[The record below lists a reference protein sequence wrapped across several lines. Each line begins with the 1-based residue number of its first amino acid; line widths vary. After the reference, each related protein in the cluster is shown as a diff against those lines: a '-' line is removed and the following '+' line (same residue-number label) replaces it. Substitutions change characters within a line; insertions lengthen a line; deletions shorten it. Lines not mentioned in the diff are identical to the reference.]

1 MLNALFLSLE
11 ISFGQFSMQKFD
23 LIFDDLGVVV
33 AHAIQ
38 HMGSFL
44 EYDWMCR
51 EANLKELVLL
61 IDKHAIVDED
71 PA

>member
-1 MLNALFLSLE
+1 
-11 ISFGQFSMQKFD
+11 MQKFD